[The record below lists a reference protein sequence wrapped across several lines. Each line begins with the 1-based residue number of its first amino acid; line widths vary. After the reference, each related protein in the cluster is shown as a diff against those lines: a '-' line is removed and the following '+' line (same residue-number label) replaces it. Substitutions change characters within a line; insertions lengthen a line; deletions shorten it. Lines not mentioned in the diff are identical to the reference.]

1 MIRIPNPGSDI
12 DIFIRIFR
20 ELHAELHSHYDFNLD
35 DMTRAMIIRNNVTSQ
50 GAIGQEALR
59 RSTRED
65 RSRDPLYNQSKMY
78 AELFRTLG
86 WLQSTSSALRFA
98 FSFLGHHVASAK
110 TPKPLAKECLLGL
123 AYPND
128 VLEVKGRQS
137 IRIFTAILRA
147 MARMGNRI
155 SRDEMIAGPMSIDND
170 RDETLFAEMVEAI
183 TDYREEPGALQIAIK
198 QMEKDRAIT
207 KTTMENYTRFPIAA
221 LQWAG
226 WAQKDKGYLHLT
238 PVGLEEVARIQGATD
253 VRLSDFRKLPVEAQ
267 APFVRYTFYGMLARS
282 GFDVAPVAPQMQADA
297 QVLAKHSSYHQGQ
310 VIFSPFQQI
319 GRTEVNAAVQTAE
332 AVSDEKPDKAAA
344 PGKRS
349 TAAASLRE
357 DRPVTRV
364 LFEVTAE
371 KATSITEAP
380 TLAHQIRTQAKLY
393 QNNINA
399 VVQALATQHETD
411 NQDVFYPLI
420 AELFCLLGFNCQKS
434 RQGVNYARADAII
447 IDPKESIPIE
457 IKSPGEEFE
466 ISVKG
471 VRQALENKV
480 ILLSRKNYS
489 TTSETTSLVVG
500 FNRPNER
507 SEVHEL
513 IEDIHKAFG
522 VRVAVLDFRSL
533 LRLAV
538 TTVLSEKKVAIPNFG
553 KLKGVIDVTSA

>member
-20 ELHAELHSHYDFNLD
+20 DLHAELHSHYDFDLD
-35 DMTRAMIIRNNVTSQ
+35 DMTRAMITRNNVTSQ

-137 IRIFTAILRA
+137 IRIFSAILRA
-147 MARMGNRI
+147 MARMENRI
-155 SRDEMIAGPMSIDND
+155 SRDEMIAGPMSIEND
-170 RDETLFAEMVEAI
+170 RDETLFAQMVEAI
-183 TDYREEPGALQIAIK
+183 TDYRQEPGALQIAIK

-226 WAQKDKGYLHLT
+226 WAQKNKGYLHLT
-238 PVGLEEVARIQGATD
+238 TVGLEEVARIKGATD

-267 APFVRYTFYGMLARS
+267 APFIRHTFYGMLARS

-297 QVLAKHSSYHQGQ
+297 QVLAKHSSYHQGH

-319 GRTEVNAAVQTAE
+319 GRTEVNPAVQTSPQRPESVRPPLRRCARTGPSR
-332 AVSDEKPDKAAA
+332 VSCSRSQQKKPHPSPKLQRSHTRSA
-344 PGKRS
+344 P
-349 TAAASLRE
+349 
-357 DRPVTRV
+357 
-364 LFEVTAE
+364 
-371 KATSITEAP
+371 
-380 TLAHQIRTQAKLY
+380 
-393 QNNINA
+393 
-399 VVQALATQHETD
+399 
-411 NQDVFYPLI
+411 
-420 AELFCLLGFNCQKS
+420 
-434 RQGVNYARADAII
+434 RQSCT
-447 IDPKESIPIE
+447 K
-457 IKSPGEEFE
+457 
-466 ISVKG
+466 
-471 VRQALENKV
+471 
-480 ILLSRKNYS
+480 
-489 TTSETTSLVVG
+489 TT
-500 FNRPNER
+500 
-507 SEVHEL
+507 
-513 IEDIHKAFG
+513 
-522 VRVAVLDFRSL
+522 
-533 LRLAV
+533 
-538 TTVLSEKKVAIPNFG
+538 
-553 KLKGVIDVTSA
+553 